1 MKRQTKNAVFYPQQ
15 VIGSRIMSGLYYF
28 NTLKAKRLQ
37 TRKSI
42 VGLQKTLL
50 KIHYVISQQEES
62 HSKLINT
69 GRLG

>member
-1 MKRQTKNAVFYPQQ
+1 MKRQTKNAVFLTRVGHWQPNNERF
-15 VIGSRIMSGLYYF
+15 VLF
-28 NTLKAKRLQ
+28 NILKAKRLQ
-37 TRKSI
+37 AGNFI

>member
-1 MKRQTKNAVFYPQQ
+1 
-15 VIGSRIMSGLYYF
+15 MSGLSYL
-28 NTLKAKRLQ
+28 NILKAKRLQ
-37 TRKSI
+37 ARKSI

-50 KIHYVISQQEES
+50 KIHDVISQQEES

>member
-1 MKRQTKNAVFYPQQ
+1 
-15 VIGSRIMSGLYYF
+15 MSCLSYL
-28 NTLKAKRLQ
+28 NILKAKRLQ
-37 TRKSI
+37 ARKSI

>member
-1 MKRQTKNAVFYPQQ
+1 
-15 VIGSRIMSGLYYF
+15 MSSLSYF
-28 NTLKAKRLQ
+28 NILKAKRLQ
-37 TRKSI
+37 AGNFI
-42 VGLQKTLL
+42 VRLQKTLL